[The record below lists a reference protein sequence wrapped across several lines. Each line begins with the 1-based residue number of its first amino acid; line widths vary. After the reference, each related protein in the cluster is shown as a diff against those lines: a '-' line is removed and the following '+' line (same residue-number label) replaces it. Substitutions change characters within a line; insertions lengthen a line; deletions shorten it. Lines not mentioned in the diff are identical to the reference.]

1 MRTIAKAAWCLF
13 AALLLGSGQ
22 GQEATPE
29 VLVKNVTLEGVD
41 LIAKDKEIR
50 GNRNKLIELINEKV
64 LPHFNFT
71 GMTALAMGQSWNK
84 ADAEQKKRLT
94 EEFKTLLVREEPHA
108 RSRRGAAEMIGR
120 EGRRIIVSGPVTLA
134 NVARL
139 LEEGRRHLEEG
150 VQSVDLG
157 EVTEMDSSL
166 LALLL
171 AWLRDAK
178 ARQQEVSFTNL
189 PESLQTIARL
199 YGVDRLLPA
208 AAPHH

>member
-1 MRTIAKAAWCLF
+1 M
-13 AALLLGSGQ
+13 
-22 GQEATPE
+22 
-29 VLVKNVTLEGVD
+29 
-41 LIAKDKEIR
+41 IR
-50 GNRNKLIELINEKV
+50 
-64 LPHFNFT
+64 
-71 GMTALAMGQSWNK
+71 
-84 ADAEQKKRLT
+84 
-94 EEFKTLLVREEPHA
+94 
-108 RSRRGAAEMIGR
+108 R

-134 NVARL
+134 NVPRL
-139 LEEGRRHLEEG
+139 LEEG

-189 PESLQTIARL
+189 PASLQTIARL